1 MNQDGLIDRKGNP
14 INKQKH
20 GGPRASFLTHFL
32 VLAVNIAMIPNILNT
47 VTYLHETMY
56 FDLAQASTTMTNFL
70 GVTSLFALLGGFLS
84 DSYIKRFTM
93 ILIFGPLEFLGYGM
107 LAIQAHFGSL
117 RPPQCDIGNEKS
129 NCSPVQGGKAAML
142 YIALYTV
149 ALGEG
154 CLRANIPSFGG
165 DQFDENDIE
174 ESKQRSSFF
183 NWYTFSISL
192 GGAIGLVLIISLES
206 SKGWD
211 YGFAACSLVILV
223 GWLVLVSGF
232 PLYRHQSPSGSPLAR
247 IMQVTVVALKN
258 RKLDLPEN
266 AEELNHGETK
276 EDMVG
281 VEVLSHT
288 NDFKFLDKASI
299 LTSKKGKLSPC
310 SVTQVEETKIIF
322 RLVPIALSSI
332 ICYVPV
338 TLLLTLT
345 VQQGNT
351 MNKKVG
357 RIHISPASLFFI
369 PITFQM
375 LILFLYDRFIM
386 PFGRRLIKDGSGITS
401 LKRVGLGYFTTTISM
416 CLAAM
421 IEKKRKQVAIEHG
434 MVEATT
440 GIPMSVLW
448 LGFQFFVLGIFD
460 ATSFVG
466 LLEFFNSEV
475 SKGMK
480 SLGTAI
486 FWCILGLG
494 SLLGS
499 FLVHL
504 VNQFTRHSQGEGW
517 LGGNNLNKN
526 HLDRFYWLLALIGF
540 ISFINYLWWALQ
552 YSSRQFYTRV

>member
-1 MNQDGLIDRKGNP
+1 MEGL
-14 INKQKH
+14 
-20 GGPRASFLTHFL
+20 
-32 VLAVNIAMIPNILNT
+32 
-47 VTYLHETMY
+47 
-56 FDLAQASTTMTNFL
+56 TN
-70 GVTSLFALLGGFLS
+70 
-84 DSYIKRFTM
+84 
-93 ILIFGPLEFLGYGM
+93 
-107 LAIQAHFGSL
+107 
-117 RPPQCDIGNEKS
+117 
-129 NCSPVQGGKAAML
+129 
-142 YIALYTV
+142 
-149 ALGEG
+149 
-154 CLRANIPSFGG
+154 
-165 DQFDENDIE
+165 
-174 ESKQRSSFF
+174 
-183 NWYTFSISL
+183 
-192 GGAIGLVLIISLES
+192 
-206 SKGWD
+206 
-211 YGFAACSLVILV
+211 
-223 GWLVLVSGF
+223 
-232 PLYRHQSPSGSPLAR
+232 
-247 IMQVTVVALKN
+247 
-258 RKLDLPEN
+258 
-266 AEELNHGETK
+266 
-276 EDMVG
+276 
-281 VEVLSHT
+281 T